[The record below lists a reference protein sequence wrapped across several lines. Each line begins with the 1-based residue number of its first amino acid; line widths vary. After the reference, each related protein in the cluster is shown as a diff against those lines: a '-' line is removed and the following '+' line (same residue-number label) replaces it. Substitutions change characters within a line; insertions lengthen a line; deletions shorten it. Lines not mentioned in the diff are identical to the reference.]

1 MNSNKKPSTIFYLNI
16 FKHQVRFIRFHSIY
30 VECINR
36 TRVLVNQHFILTT
49 VSHMTKFNLKDNL

>member
-1 MNSNKKPSTIFYLNI
+1 MNDNKKQSTIFYLNI
-16 FKHQVRFIRFHSIY
+16 FKHQVRFIRLHSIY

-49 VSHMTKFNLKDNL
+49 VNTLILGCN